1 MKNNTCIR
9 IAPRLI
15 KSQNM
20 RIAFGCQARAGK
32 DTAADYMYKKYN
44 GEILRFAD
52 PLKDI
57 MAYAQQR
64 CGFEQ
69 TKDTQFLQMIGTDWA
84 RSRDPDVWIKLLIA
98 QVKDSNTDTN
108 TNIQTSNTNTN
119 IQTNSNNYFVSDLRF
134 RNEATALKRAGFTC
148 VRIIRDDRIND
159 RSQTHQSEV
168 DLVNWDGW
176 DYVIENNDT
185 LEEFYKK
192 LDNICHDKEIV

>member
-1 MKNNTCIR
+1 
-9 IAPRLI
+9 
-15 KSQNM
+15 M

-98 QVKDSNTDTN
+98 QIKDSNVCTITN
-108 TNIQTSNTNTN
+108 TQTNSNNSNNSNNTQTNSNNT
-119 IQTNSNNYFVSDLRF
+119 QTNSNNYFVSDLRF
-134 RNEATALKRAGFTC
+134 RNEAIALKRAGFTC
-148 VRIIRDDRIND
+148 VRIIRDDRVID
-159 RSQTHQSEV
+159 RSQTHQSEL

-176 DYVIENNDT
+176 DYVIENNGT

-192 LDNICHDKEIV
+192 LDIICHDKEIV